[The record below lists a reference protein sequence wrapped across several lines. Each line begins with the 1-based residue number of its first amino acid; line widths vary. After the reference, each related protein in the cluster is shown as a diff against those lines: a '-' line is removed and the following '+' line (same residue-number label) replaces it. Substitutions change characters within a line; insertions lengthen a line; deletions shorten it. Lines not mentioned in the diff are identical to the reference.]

1 MVEETARIHQ
11 MADKK
16 QKSSSADKAK
26 EHRYTGIILLV
37 LSSAMFI
44 LMIVDIIL
52 PARLL
57 TSGILGYIIL
67 SAVSIPLFILGIY
80 SLKIAGQYELG
91 KKAAANIEKRLLD
104 YVSENLTAEKV
115 DSMIIFEKDDGDEI
129 RFFKRSAC
137 IRALINRQF
146 MNLDQQMLDTL
157 VDEKIYDMLYEE

>member
-1 MVEETARIHQ
+1 

-137 IRALINRQF
+137 IRAIINRQF